1 MRKFILLS
9 LTILCTIAVHAQSR
23 YLWTGAVNNNWRN
36 AGNWT
41 LVGGSPISVG
51 YPSGITAI
59 ALFGTSAYAPPGTN
73 VNCTIDG
80 NYLPNGALYVGGIEV
95 NDYTGIITQGINNR
109 FVISDCPALNGCAYT
124 STYIAVF
131 NFGPGGEFRGSTTV
145 NVAGTLNYQDSYT
158 MAVGVEMFIT
168 GGLFYAPRKML
179 MENHLTITPGCFVGA
194 GFDGS
199 GGVVSFYPRPGS
211 ISFPTYFINAGLS
224 SFHDLQIY
232 TGKTC
237 DLNGGNV
244 TVANN
249 LITAGSGGYLK
260 ISNGQLH
267 IKRDIIINSTD
278 YSTYSL
284 GVAHNPGG
292 TAMLYLDGTVQQ
304 NIIKNPTGATETSG
318 PLGNLT
324 IDNNN
329 GVIISERV
337 NIAGSLTFV
346 NGIISAQT
354 SGSATDVLVFQNPA
368 AVYGASDASH
378 CEAPVRKHMYSLP
391 AVSFEFPVGKSGE
404 YHPAIISAPT
414 GGSTGYGSTNPGYY
428 TQFTVEYFDTST
440 PDAMSWGAGTNAV
453 HDCQYWS
460 IERNNKP
467 TSNGKV
473 SLTWNS
479 NTCQAPAYFLPLSDM
494 CVAQYDGN
502 DWLNRGVTGGVGT
515 YSIPGGS
522 KIQEANGAPVTQFL
536 TGATTYFTFC
546 HATPYTPPTPLTL
559 TTTWSQPTCNPGT
572 DGTATVNVSGAMGT
586 IFYSWS
592 TIPVQTTATATGLAM
607 GTYTV
612 TVTTSFGQSGTAIVN
627 INTSLISGVTLA
639 STPTICETSL
649 PVLLTL
655 GTPAGGTYSG
665 SPYITY
671 GGGTDYF
678 FDPQLSG
685 VGLWPYTYT
694 DGYGCGY
701 SASGNVNVVPGPER
715 PLGWEWATGPTTT
728 NVSRGND
735 VAYDDVWDRVYTV
748 GNFSGT
754 VDFGS
759 GTLTSAGGE
768 DVFLLCHD
776 ASTGA
781 LLWAKNYG
789 STGDDFGYG
798 VTFTGSTIGI
808 VGHFTGITD
817 FEGFTATSNG
827 GTDGYFVGLDISG
840 NVMYLNPIGGINSDR
855 VTSITNDGTNYYIA
869 GYNDFDFTF
878 PTISFGSGVTLTDM
892 YTQSFVAKY
901 TVPGGVCLWATN
913 GSADWQEA
921 TAIDVVPGGTI
932 TVGGNAVYS
941 QHAFL
946 ESYDLTGTLQA
957 CNFIEIFTGAG
968 NEFAIGGI
976 SHDGGGAIFVT
987 GISSYPSGST
997 STAVF
1002 NGSSLPVNT
1011 YTSPASSGGI
1021 VTGGLNEVY
1030 VAVYLPG
1037 LTFSNA
1043 YPVGASGGYLPGSD
1057 IVVDDFG
1064 NQYITATFTG
1074 TITNLCYSIPSFGYD
1089 DIFVMKIDAAGSFVW
1104 AQKPDGGYYEG
1115 YPSIA
1120 MDPTG
1125 GVYLTGWIA
1134 GGVVNFGSIPVNSGA
1149 TNTFTAK
1156 LGPTGSSVY
1165 RTAGETNTDMSS
1177 DESLSVYPNPN
1188 NGIFNIAA
1196 SSDAPKDVYVYDMN
1210 GRLVYSNI
1218 QTTET
1223 ILSIDITSEAKGLYM
1238 VKVVNGENVQTEK
1251 ISNQ

>member
-1 MRKFILLS
+1 MRKLLFLS
-9 LTILCTIAVHAQSR
+9 LTILCTFAAQAQSR
-23 YLWTGAVNNNWRN
+23 YLWSGAVNNNWKN

-41 LVGGSPISVG
+41 LVDGPAAWGN
-51 YPSGITAI
+51 YPSGITSI
-59 ALFGTSAYAPPGTN
+59 ALFGTSAYAPPGPNTY
-73 VNCTIDG
+73 CTIDG

-95 NDYTGIITQGINNR
+95 NGYTGIITQGINNR
-109 FVISDCPALNGCAYT
+109 LVISDCPGLNGCAYD
-124 STYIAVF
+124 SVYKAVF

-145 NVAGTLNYQDSYT
+145 NVAGSLNYQDNYT

-260 ISNGQLH
+260 ISSGQLH

-329 GVIISERV
+329 GVLISERV

-346 NGIISAQT
+346 NGIISPQT
-354 SGSATDVLVFQNPA
+354 SGSPNDVLVFDNA
-368 AVYGASDASH
+368 AVVYGASDASY

-404 YHPAIISAPT
+404 YHPAIISSPT
-414 GGSTGYGSTNPGYY
+414 GGSSGYGSTNPGYY
-428 TQFTVEYFDTST
+428 TQFTVEYFDTLT
-440 PDAMSWGAGTNAV
+440 PSPLSVSATTYAV

-467 TSNGKV
+467 TSNAKV
-473 SLTWNS
+473 SLTWNNS
-479 NTCQAPAYFLPLSDM
+479 TCQSPAYFASSSDLR
-494 CVAQYDGN
+494 VAQFDGTV
-502 DWLNRGVTGGVGT
+502 WENRGVNGAVGSYT
-515 YSIPGGS
+515 YGS

-536 TGATTYFTFC
+536 TGSATYFTFC
-546 HATPYTPPTPLTL
+546 HATPYSPPPLTL
-559 TTTWSQPTCNPGT
+559 TTTWTQPTCNPGT
-572 DGTATVNVSGAMGT
+572 DGTATVNVAGAMGT
-586 IFYSWS
+586 ITYLWS
-592 TIPVQTTATATGLAM
+592 PSGQTTATATGLAI

-612 TVTTSFGQSGTAIVN
+612 AVNTSFGQSGSAIVN
-627 INTSLISGVTLA
+627 INTSLISGVTLS

-701 SASGNVNVVPGPER
+701 SASGNVNVVPGPDR
-715 PLGWEWATGPTTT
+715 PLGWEWANGPTTT
-728 NVSRGND
+728 SVSRGND

-759 GTLTSAGGE
+759 GALTSAGGE

-776 ASTGA
+776 ATTGA

-808 VGHFTGITD
+808 VGHFTGTTNFD
-817 FEGFTATSNG
+817 GFTATSNG
-827 GTDGYFVGLDISG
+827 GSDGYLAGLDISG

-869 GYNDFDFTF
+869 GYNDFDFAF
-878 PTISFGSGVTLTDM
+878 PTISFGSGITLTDM
-892 YTQSFVAKY
+892 WVQSFVAKY
-901 TVPGGVCLWATN
+901 TVPGGTCLWAIN

-921 TAIDVVPGGTI
+921 TAIDFAPGGVI
-932 TVGGNAVYS
+932 TVGGNHVYS

-946 ESYDLTGTLQA
+946 ESYDVTGSLQA

-976 SHDGGGAIFVT
+976 GHDASGLIYIT
-987 GISSYPSGST
+987 GISSYPSGSV
-997 STAVF
+997 STATF
-1002 NGSSLPVNT
+1002 NTLPSSPNT
-1011 YTSPASSGGI
+1011 YSTSASGPS

-1030 VAVYLPG
+1030 VAVYSPG
-1037 LTFSNA
+1037 LNCINA
-1043 YPVGASGGYLPGSD
+1043 LPVGASGGYLPGSD

-1074 TITNLCYSIPSFGYD
+1074 TISNLCYSIPSYGYD

-1115 YPSIA
+1115 YPSIT
-1120 MDPTG
+1120 MDATG

-1165 RTAGETNTDMSS
+1165 RTAGETNTDIST
-1177 DESLSVYPNPN
+1177 DESLTVYPNPN
-1188 NGIFNIAA
+1188 NGIFNIA
-1196 SSDAPKDVYVYDMN
+1196 STSDAPKDVYIYDMN
-1210 GRLVYSNI
+1210 GRIVYSNI

-1223 ILSIDITSEAKGLYM
+1223 ILSIDISSEAKGLYM

>member
-1 MRKFILLS
+1 MRKLLLLS
-9 LTILCTIAVHAQSR
+9 LSILCTIAVHAQSR
-23 YLWTGAVNNNWRN
+23 YLWTGAVNNNWKN

-41 LVGGSPISVG
+41 LVGGSPISYG
-51 YPSGITAI
+51 YPTGITAI
-59 ALFGTSAYAPPGTN
+59 ALFGTSAYAPPGPN

-80 NYLPNGALYVGGIEV
+80 NYLPTGALYVGGIEV
-95 NDYTGIITQGINNR
+95 NDYTGIITQGVNNR
-109 FVISDCPALNGCAYT
+109 FVISDCPGMNGCAYT
-124 STYIAVF
+124 STYKAVF

-145 NVAGTLNYQDSYT
+145 NVAGSLNYQDNYT
-158 MAVGVEMFIT
+158 IGVGVEMFIT

-179 MENHLTITPGCFVGA
+179 MENHLTITTGCFVGA

-211 ISFPTYFINAGLS
+211 ISFPTYFINAGSS

-249 LITAGSGGYLK
+249 LITAGAGGYLK

-304 NIIKNPTGATETSG
+304 NIIKNVTGATETSG

-346 NGIISAQT
+346 NGIISPQT
-354 SGSATDVLVFQNPA
+354 SGSPNDVLVFDNA
-368 AVYGASDASH
+368 AVVYGASDASY

-404 YHPAIISAPT
+404 YHPAIISSPT
-414 GGSTGYGSTNPGYY
+414 GGSGGYGSTNPANY
-428 TQFTVEYFDTST
+428 TQFTIDYFDTPT

-467 TSNGKV
+467 TSNAKV
-473 SLTWNS
+473 GLTWNNS
-479 NTCQAPAYFLPLSDM
+479 TCQSPAYFTPSSDM

-502 DWLNRGVTGGVGT
+502 DWLNRGVFGGVGG
-515 YSIPGGS
+515 YSILGGS

-536 TGATTYFTFC
+536 TGSATYFTFC
-546 HATPYTPPTPLTL
+546 HANPYSPPPPLTL
-559 TTTWSQPTCNPGT
+559 TTTWTQPTCNPGT
-572 DGTATVNVSGAMGT
+572 DGTATVNVAGAMGT
-586 IFYSWS
+586 ITYAWS
-592 TIPVQTTATATGLAM
+592 PSGQTTSTATGLAM

-665 SPYITY
+665 SPYISL
-671 GGGTDYF
+671 GSGTDYY

-715 PLGWEWATGPTTT
+715 PLGWEWANGPTTT
-728 NVSRGND
+728 SVSRGND
-735 VAYDDVWDRVYTV
+735 VAYDNVWDRVYTV

-754 VDFGS
+754 VDFG
-759 GTLTSAGGE
+759 GGALTSAGGE
-768 DVFLLCHD
+768 DVFLLCHN

-789 STGDDFGYG
+789 GSGDDFGYG

-808 VGHFTGITD
+808 VGHFTATTNFD
-817 FEGFTATSNG
+817 GFVATSNG
-827 GTDGYFVGLDISG
+827 GTDGYLAGLDMGG
-840 NVMYLNPIGGINSDR
+840 NVMYLNSIGGINFDK
-855 VTSITNDGTNYYIA
+855 VTAISNDGSNYYIA
-869 GYNDFDFTF
+869 GHNDFTS
-878 PTISFGSGVTLTDM
+878 PTISFGSGITLTDVGI
-892 YTQSFVAKY
+892 QSFVAKY
-901 TVPGGVCLWATN
+901 TVPSGTCSWAIN
-913 GSADWQEA
+913 GSGDYQQANA
-921 TAIDVVPGGTI
+921 VDVNSNGNI
-932 TVGGNAVYS
+932 TVGGFRYGSA
-941 QHAFL
+941 QGWL
-946 ESYDLTGTLQA
+946 ESYTASGTFLKFNYFEA
-957 CNFIEIFTGAG
+957 AAG
-968 NEFAIGGI
+968 FVDYDPILGGI
-976 SHDGGGAIFVT
+976 SHDASGNIYIT
-987 GISSYPSGST
+987 GIYSAPAGTSS
-997 STAVF
+997 AKF
-1002 NGSSLPVNT
+1002 NSSSLTVSTFVPI
-1011 YTSPASSGGI
+1011 TSGTTI
-1021 VTGGLNEVY
+1021 NGLQNEIY
-1030 VAVYLPG
+1030 YAIYDANLM
-1037 LTFSNA
+1037 LTDVDN
-1043 YPVGASGGYLPGSD
+1043 VGANSGYILGTD
-1057 IVVDDFG
+1057 IKVDAVG
-1064 NQYITATFTG
+1064 NQYITGTFNG
-1074 TITNLCYSIPSFGYD
+1074 TISNLCYSISSFGYD
-1089 DIFVMKIDAAGSFVW
+1089 DIFIVKLDNLGNFQW
-1104 AQKPDGGYYEG
+1104 AQKPDGNYYEVH
-1115 YPSIA
+1115 PSIDLDA
-1120 MDPTG
+1120 TG
-1125 GVYLTGWIA
+1125 NIYMCGSIA
-1134 GGVVNFGSIPVNSGA
+1134 GGIVNFGTIPVNSGA

-1165 RTAGETNTDMSS
+1165 RASGESATKISS
-1177 DESLSVYPNPN
+1177 QENLEVFPNPN
-1188 NGIFNIAA
+1188 NGEFTINTN
-1196 SSDAPKDVYVYDMN
+1196 SDAPKDVVVYDMN
-1210 GRLVYSNI
+1210 GRIVFTLV
-1218 QTTET
+1218 QTTENT
-1223 ILSIDITSEAKGLYM
+1223 IAVDISNEAKGLYV
-1238 VKVVNGENVQTEK
+1238 VKVSDGTNVQTARV
-1251 ISNQ
+1251 SNQ